1 MQPRFGSRSA
11 LVYSLFR
18 RNRFLLRLNLR
29 SIRIRK
35 FSNSCGIFIIYPDN
49 KITQNV
55 HIVDKRLVWSVIRVE
70 IFVDFTVGEELR
82 AHIIE
87 VVALLKMSEFI
98 EQGRIID
105 EGELLVEAVQF
116 VEGFLLEFVSEP
128 CGNVALL
135 VSP

>member
-1 MQPRFGSRSA
+1 M
-11 LVYSLFR
+11 Y
-18 RNRFLLRLNLR
+18 
-29 SIRIRK
+29 
-35 FSNSCGIFIIYPDN
+35 
-49 KITQNV
+49 
-55 HIVDKRLVWSVIRVE
+55 
-70 IFVDFTVGEELR
+70 FTVGEELR

-116 VEGFLLEFVSEP
+116 VERFLLELVSEP

>member
-1 MQPRFGSRSA
+1 MD
-11 LVYSLFR
+11 L
-18 RNRFLLRLNLR
+18 
-29 SIRIRK
+29 
-35 FSNSCGIFIIYPDN
+35 
-49 KITQNV
+49 
-55 HIVDKRLVWSVIRVE
+55 
-70 IFVDFTVGEELR
+70 TVGEELR